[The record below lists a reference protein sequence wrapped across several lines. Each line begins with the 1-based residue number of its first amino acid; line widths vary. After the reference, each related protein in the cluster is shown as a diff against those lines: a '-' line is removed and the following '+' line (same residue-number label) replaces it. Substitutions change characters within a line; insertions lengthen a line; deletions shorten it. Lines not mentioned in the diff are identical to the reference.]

1 MHPVELGFFHRR
13 LRGRKICAVYG
24 WFIAYKYLVSRFIT
38 FAALLTVASGVA
50 LLIVILSVMEG
61 FRTDLQ
67 DRIRGTSSDIRIE
80 SRSLTGLKD
89 PFRLK
94 ALVERVPGVRGAV
107 PSFESLGMCRP
118 DPESEASHFF
128 LQALDLR
135 GEALVGHLD
144 EYLSAA
150 RKRAERDVN
159 DSKAAER
166 SFRFEDRGL
175 PSIARQPGQIAE
187 LLSPAWLQA
196 GLWEASGE
204 LRPRTPLPPV
214 LVGYEA
220 MQNFSLFLGRT
231 LRLTSYSPVSLR
243 ARSAEFVVAGV
254 FLSRD
259 YQYDSRTI
267 VLPLDAG
274 ADFLELR
281 DPGTRS
287 PGVSCLRVAV
297 ADGDDLEA
305 VEERIRQAVTDVPFL
320 RVRTWKEEKAS
331 LLRAVRIEK
340 TVVWIILGVLIL
352 FAGFMIFI
360 VLTVQVVEKA
370 RDLGILQSIGSTSR
384 GIARIYL
391 LIGSTVC
398 FSGTVLGS
406 AFGVAFSLSIDTI
419 QRWLYLLVGFEVF
432 PRSVY
437 YIDRIP
443 VRVAAWDL
451 AVIIAPTVLISLLFS
466 VIPAYW
472 AARKDPVVALRY
484 E

>member
-1 MHPVELGFFHRR
+1 M
-13 LRGRKICAVYG
+13 YG
-24 WFIAYKYLVSRFIT
+24 WFIAFKYLVSRFIT

-67 DRIRGTSSDIRIE
+67 ERIRGTSSDIRIE
-80 SRSLTGLKD
+80 SRSLAGLREPD
-89 PFRLK
+89 RVK
-94 ALVERVPGVRGAV
+94 ALVEKVPGVRGAV
-107 PSFESLGMCRP
+107 PSFESLAMCRP
-118 DPESEASHFF
+118 DPEYEGTHFF
-128 LQALDLR
+128 LQAIDLQ
-135 GEALVGHLD
+135 GEALIGHLN
-144 EYLSAA
+144 EYLSTARSRAQRDAQDRKTGLAA
-150 RKRAERDVN
+150 ITFD
-159 DSKAAER
+159 
-166 SFRFEDRGL
+166 DREL
-175 PSIARQPGQIAE
+175 LAIARQPGQVAE
-187 LLSPAWLQA
+187 LLSPEWLA
-196 GLWEASGE
+196 KGLWEVSGDR
-204 LRPRTPLPPV
+204 RPEPPLPPV

-220 MQNFSLFLGRT
+220 MQNFSLFLGRS
-231 LRLTSYSPVSLR
+231 LRLTSYSPVSHR
-243 ARSAEFVVAGV
+243 ACSAEFVVAGV

-267 VLPLDAG
+267 VVPLDAG

-281 DPGTRS
+281 DPATGS

-297 ADGDDLEA
+297 ADGEDLEVVEAGVRKA
-305 VEERIRQAVTDVPFL
+305 VAEIPFV
-320 RVRTWKEEKAS
+320 RVRTWKEEKAN

-340 TVVWIILGVLIL
+340 TVVGIILGVLIL

-360 VLTVQVVEKA
+360 VLTVQVVEKS
-370 RDLGILQSIGSTSR
+370 RDLGILQSIGSTSW

-398 FSGTVLGS
+398 SLGTVLGV
-406 AFGVAFSLSIDTI
+406 ALGVAFSLSIDTI

-432 PRSVY
+432 PRDLY

-443 VRVAAWDL
+443 VRLAAWDL
-451 AVIIAPTVLISLLFS
+451 ALIIAPTVLISLLFS